1 MRALALRIR
10 GGSTVGW
17 LVVATAVWSVGVL
30 VGAETIPLATA
41 ALSPTTSQAGPGSV
55 GGAAATQQ
63 VQAGQHYVSVVAA
76 NGSGMEI
83 LAAIPLVVTLLV
95 GALLLQRGLPERL
108 ASAVCWGLSGTL
120 CLAALVA
127 TVTFLIGV
135 FVLPVGAL
143 LLVCCYQA
151 RQGRRPGRLPVLRS
165 GYGVGL

>member
-1 MRALALRIR
+1 MRVLARQIR
-10 GGSTVGW
+10 GGSTVAW
-17 LVVATAVWSVGVL
+17 LLGAAAVWSVGVL

-41 ALSPTTSQAGPGSV
+41 ALSPTTSQATPGSV
-55 GGAAATQQ
+55 DAATTQQ
-63 VQAGQHYVSVVAA
+63 VQAGQHYVTVVAA

-95 GALLLQRGLPERL
+95 GVFLLQRGLSERL
-108 ASAVCWGLSGTL
+108 GSAVCWGLSATL

-127 TVTFLIGV
+127 TVTFLIGI

-151 RQGRRPGRLPVLRS
+151 QQSQRPGRLPVLRNE
-165 GYGVGL
+165 YGAGA